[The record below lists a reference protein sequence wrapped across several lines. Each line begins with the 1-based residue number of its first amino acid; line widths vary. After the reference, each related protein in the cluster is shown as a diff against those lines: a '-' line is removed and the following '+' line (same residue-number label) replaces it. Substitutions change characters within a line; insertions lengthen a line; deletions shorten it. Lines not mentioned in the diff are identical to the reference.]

1 MCIFAP
7 PKQTLP
13 PPSPRGAWGV
23 NNKYRTMN
31 IIIAG
36 DGEVGVH
43 LAQSLTEL
51 DHNITVV
58 DPHSELLKRLES
70 ETDLLTITG
79 DSTSPQVLKDA
90 NVADCDLFLSVL
102 HEESINLVTCILAK
116 KLKAKK
122 TVARITNAELL
133 TPKHREMF
141 RDLGVDE
148 MVCPERIAA
157 KEITNLLN
165 NSEATEFFDF
175 SGGLLTMYVIRLD
188 SGSPVAGHNVK
199 ELTQMH
205 PDLQVRVVALLRN
218 GTTIIPHSDTVFQ
231 GGDLAY
237 IIGRAN
243 QLENINRVVGKEAVS
258 IRKTMI
264 AGGGRIGRYAAMTL
278 QDKMRITLI
287 EEDRQ
292 RAEELSAL
300 LDNTLIIHGDAT
312 DIELLKE
319 EGLQNTDAFIGVTN
333 SSETNV
339 LTCLHAKRLGVKR
352 TIALVENTGFIDIS
366 QDIGIDTIINK
377 KLITA
382 SYIARFIVKG
392 DAVSS
397 KWLSGTN
404 AEVIELMVGKWSPA
418 TRKPIGE
425 LDIPQGATI
434 GGIIRGRETLLP
446 SRELQLKQDDKVVI
460 FTLPKAMAPMA
471 RLFD

>member
-1 MCIFAP
+1 
-7 PKQTLP
+7 
-13 PPSPRGAWGV
+13 
-23 NNKYRTMN
+23 MN

-79 DSTSPQVLKDA
+79 DSTSPQVLKEA
-90 NVADCDLFLSVL
+90 NVEDCDLFLSVL

-133 TPKHREMF
+133 SPKHREMF

-165 NSEATEFFDF
+165 NTVATEFFDF

-188 SGSPVAGHNVK
+188 AGSPVVGHDVR

-218 GTTIIPHSDTVFQ
+218 GVTIIPHGDTVFM

-243 QLENINRVVGKEAVS
+243 QLENINHVVGKEAVS
-258 IRKTMI
+258 IRNTMI

-278 QDKMRITLI
+278 QERMRITLI
-287 EEDRQ
+287 EEDRR
-292 RAEELSAL
+292 RAEELSEL
-300 LDNTLIIHGDAT
+300 LDDTLVIHGDAT

-319 EGLQNTDAFIGVTN
+319 EGLQNADAFIGVTD

-404 AEVIELMVGKWSPA
+404 AEVIELMVGKRSPA

-446 SRELQLKQDDKVVI
+446 SRDLQLQQDDKVVV
-460 FTLPKAMAPMA
+460 FTLPKAMAAMA
-471 RLFD
+471 KLFD

>member
-1 MCIFAP
+1 MYFC
-7 PKQTLP
+7 
-13 PPSPRGAWGV
+13 SPFLKPR
-23 NNKYRTMN
+23 RMN

-133 TPKHREMF
+133 SPKHREMF

-188 SGSPVAGHNVK
+188 AGSPVSGHNVK
-199 ELTQMH
+199 ELTQLH

-218 GTTIIPHSDTVFQ
+218 GNTIIPHSDTVFQ

-243 QLENINRVVGKEAVS
+243 QMEAINRVVGKQTVS
-258 IRKTMI
+258 IRNTMI

-287 EEDRQ
+287 EEDRR

-300 LDNTLIIHGDAT
+300 LDDTLIIHGDAT

-319 EGLQNTDAFIGVTN
+319 EGLQNVDAFIGVTD

-404 AEVIELMVGKWSPA
+404 AEVIELIVGKWSPA
-418 TRKPIGE
+418 TRKPLGD
-425 LDIPQGATI
+425 LAIPEGATV
-434 GGIIRGRETLLP
+434 GGIVRGRETLLP
-446 SRELQLKQDDKVVI
+446 YRELQLQQDDKVVV
-460 FTLPKAMAPMA
+460 FALPKSMAEMA
-471 RLFD
+471 KLFD

>member
-1 MCIFAP
+1 
-7 PKQTLP
+7 
-13 PPSPRGAWGV
+13 
-23 NNKYRTMN
+23 MN

-43 LAQSLTEL
+43 LAKSLTEL
-51 DHNITVV
+51 DYNITVV
-58 DPHSELLKRLES
+58 DPHSELLKRLET
-70 ETDLLTITG
+70 ETDLMTITG

-90 NVADCDLFLSVL
+90 NVENCDLFLSVL
-102 HEESINLVTCILAK
+102 HDESINLVTCILAK

-122 TVARITNAELL
+122 TVARVTNAELL

-165 NSEATEFFDF
+165 NTVATEFFDF
-175 SGGLLTMYVIRLD
+175 SGGLLTMYVIRLEAE
-188 SGSPVAGHNVK
+188 SPVVNHTVK
-199 ELTQMH
+199 ELTQIH
-205 PDLQVRVVALLRN
+205 NDLQARVVALLRN
-218 GTTIIPHSDTVFQ
+218 GRTIIPHSDTVLQ
-231 GGDLAY
+231 QGDLTY

-243 QLENINRVVGKEAVS
+243 QLENINRVSGKQAVS
-258 IRKTMI
+258 IKKVMI
-264 AGGGRIGRYAAMTL
+264 AGGGRIGRFAASTL
-278 QDKMRITLI
+278 QDRMRITLI
-287 EEDRQ
+287 EEDRK
-292 RAEELSAL
+292 RAEELSAM
-300 LDNTLIIHGDAT
+300 LDDTLIINGDAT

-319 EGLQNTDAFIGVTN
+319 EGLQNVDAFIGVTN

-404 AEVIELMVGKWSPA
+404 AEVIEFMVGKWAPA
-418 TRKPIGE
+418 TRKPLGQ
-425 LDIPQGATI
+425 LDMPEGATV
-434 GGIIRGRETLLP
+434 GGVIRGRETLLP
-446 SRELQLKQDDKVVI
+446 NRELQLKQGDKVVV
-460 FTLPKAMAPMA
+460 FTLPKAMATVA

>member
-1 MCIFAP
+1 
-7 PKQTLP
+7 
-13 PPSPRGAWGV
+13 
-23 NNKYRTMN
+23 MN

-133 TPKHREMF
+133 SPKHREMF

-165 NSEATEFFDF
+165 NTVTTEFFDF

-188 SGSPVAGHNVK
+188 AGSPVSGHNVK
-199 ELTQMH
+199 ELTQLH
-205 PDLQVRVVALLRN
+205 PDLQVRVVAILRN
-218 GTTIIPHSDTVFQ
+218 GNTIIPHGDTIFQ

-258 IRKTMI
+258 IRNTMI

-278 QDKMRITLI
+278 QDRMRITLI
-287 EEDRQ
+287 EENRQ

-300 LDNTLIIHGDAT
+300 LDDTLVIHGDAT

-319 EGLQNTDAFIGVTN
+319 EGLLNADAFIGVTD

-339 LTCLHAKRLGVKR
+339 LTCLHARRLGVKR

-404 AEVIELMVGKWSPA
+404 AEVIELMVGKWAPA
-418 TRKPIGE
+418 TRKTIGE

-446 SRELQLKQDDKVVI
+446 SRDLQLKQDDKVVV
-460 FTLPKAMAPMA
+460 FTLP
-471 RLFD
+471 

>member
-1 MCIFAP
+1 
-7 PKQTLP
+7 
-13 PPSPRGAWGV
+13 
-23 NNKYRTMN
+23 MN

-43 LAQSLTEL
+43 LAKSLTEL
-51 DHNITVV
+51 DYNITVV
-58 DPHSELLKRLES
+58 DPHSELLKQLES
-70 ETDLLTITG
+70 ETDLLTIAG
-79 DSTSPQVLKDA
+79 NSTSPQVLREA
-90 NVADCDLFLSVL
+90 NVGDCDLLLSVL
-102 HEESINLVTCILAK
+102 HDESINLMTCILAK

-133 TPKHREMF
+133 SPKHREVF

-165 NSEATEFFDF
+165 NTEATEFFDF
-175 SGGLLTMYVIRLD
+175 SGGLLTMYVIRLEAD
-188 SGSPVAGHNVK
+188 SPVVNHNVR
-199 ELTQMH
+199 ELAQTNL
-205 PDLQVRVVALLRN
+205 DLQVKVVAILRR
-218 GTTIIPHSDTVFQ
+218 GETIIPHADTVFEQ
-231 GGDLAY
+231 GDLAY

-243 QLENINRVVGKEAVS
+243 QLENINRVAGKHTVN
-258 IRKTMI
+258 IKNVMI

-278 QDKMRITLI
+278 KDRMRITLI
-287 EEDRQ
+287 EENRR
-292 RAEELSAL
+292 RAESLSADL
-300 LDNTLIIHGDAT
+300 EDTLIIHGDAT

-319 EGLQNTDAFIGVTN
+319 EGLQDADAFIGVTN

-339 LTCLHAKRLGVKR
+339 LTCLHAKKLGVKR
-352 TIALVENTGFIDIS
+352 TIALVENTGFINLS

-404 AEVIELMVGKWSPA
+404 AEVIEFMVGKWAPA
-418 TRKPIGE
+418 TRKPIGQ
-425 LDIPQGATI
+425 LDIPNGATI
-434 GGIIRGRETLLP
+434 GGVIRGRETILP
-446 SRELQLKQDDKVVI
+446 SRELQLKQGDKVVV
-460 FTLPKAMAPMA
+460 FTLPKAMALVA

>member
-1 MCIFAP
+1 
-7 PKQTLP
+7 
-13 PPSPRGAWGV
+13 
-23 NNKYRTMN
+23 MN

-79 DSTSPQVLKDA
+79 NSTSPQVLKDA

-133 TPKHREMF
+133 SPKHREMF

-165 NSEATEFFDF
+165 NTVATEFFDF

-188 SGSPVAGHNVK
+188 AGSPVAGRNVK
-199 ELTQMH
+199 ELTQLH

-218 GTTIIPHSDTVFQ
+218 GNTIIPHGDTIFQ

-243 QLENINRVVGKEAVS
+243 QLENINRVVGKESVS
-258 IRKTMI
+258 IKNTMI

-287 EEDRQ
+287 EENRQ

-300 LDNTLIIHGDAT
+300 LDDTLIIHGDAT

-319 EGLQNTDAFIGVTN
+319 EGLQNADAFIGVTD

-404 AEVIELMVGKWSPA
+404 AEVIELIVGKWSPA

-425 LDIPQGATI
+425 LDMPQGATI
-434 GGIIRGRETLLP
+434 GGVIRGRETILP
-446 SRELQLKQDDKVVI
+446 SRELQLKQGDKVVL
-460 FTLPKAMAPMA
+460 FTLPKAMAAMA
-471 RLFD
+471 KLFD

>member
-1 MCIFAP
+1 
-7 PKQTLP
+7 
-13 PPSPRGAWGV
+13 
-23 NNKYRTMN
+23 MN

-43 LAQSLTEL
+43 LAKSLSEL

-70 ETDLLTITG
+70 ESDLLTITG
-79 DSTSPQVLKDA
+79 DSTSPQVLIDA

-148 MVCPERIAA
+148 LVCPERIAA

-165 NSEATEFFDF
+165 NSVATEFFDF
-175 SGGLLTMYVIRLD
+175 SGGLLAMYVIRLD
-188 SGSPVAGHNVK
+188 ADSPVIGHNVK
-199 ELTQMH
+199 ELTQTY
-205 PDLQVRVVALLRN
+205 PELQVRVVALLRN
-218 GTTIIPHSDTVFQ
+218 GDTLIPHSDTVFRS
-231 GGDLAY
+231 GDLAY

-243 QLENINRVVGKEAVS
+243 QLDGINRAVGKHSVS
-258 IRKTMI
+258 IRNTMI

-300 LDNTLIIHGDAT
+300 LDDTLIIHGDAT

-319 EGLQNTDAFIGVTN
+319 EGLQNADAFIGVTD

-366 QDIGIDTIINK
+366 QDIGIDTIIKK

-418 TRKPIGE
+418 TRKPIGK
-425 LDIPQGATI
+425 LDIPEGATI
-434 GGIIRGRETLLP
+434 GGVIRGRETILP
-446 SRELQLKQDDKVVI
+446 NRELQLKQGDKVVL
-460 FTLPKAMAPMA
+460 FTLPKAMAAMA
-471 RLFD
+471 KLFD

>member
-1 MCIFAP
+1 
-7 PKQTLP
+7 
-13 PPSPRGAWGV
+13 
-23 NNKYRTMN
+23 MN

-43 LAQSLTEL
+43 LAKSLSEL

-70 ETDLLTITG
+70 ESDLLTITG
-79 DSTSPQVLKDA
+79 DSTSPQVLIDA

-148 MVCPERIAA
+148 LVCPERIAA

-165 NSEATEFFDF
+165 NSVATEFFDF

-188 SGSPVAGHNVK
+188 ADSPVIGHNVK
-199 ELTQMH
+199 ELTQTY
-205 PDLQVRVVALLRN
+205 PELQVRVVALLRN
-218 GTTIIPHSDTVFQ
+218 GDTLIPHSDTVFRS
-231 GGDLAY
+231 GDLAY

-243 QLENINRVVGKEAVS
+243 QLDGINRAVGKHSVS
-258 IRKTMI
+258 IRNTMI

-300 LDNTLIIHGDAT
+300 LDDTLIIHGDAT

-319 EGLQNTDAFIGVTN
+319 EGLLNADAFIGVTN

-404 AEVIELMVGKWSPA
+404 AEVIEFMVGKWSPA

-425 LDIPQGATI
+425 LDIPEGATI
-434 GGIIRGRETLLP
+434 GGVIRGRETILP
-446 SRELQLKQDDKVVI
+446 NRELQLKQGDKVVL
-460 FTLPKAMAPMA
+460 FTLPKAMAAMA
-471 RLFD
+471 KLFD

>member
-1 MCIFAP
+1 
-7 PKQTLP
+7 
-13 PPSPRGAWGV
+13 
-23 NNKYRTMN
+23 MN

-43 LAQSLTEL
+43 LAKSLSEL

-70 ETDLLTITG
+70 ESDLLTITG
-79 DSTSPQVLKDA
+79 DSTSPQVLIDA

-148 MVCPERIAA
+148 LVCPERIAA

-165 NSEATEFFDF
+165 NSVATEFFDF

-188 SGSPVAGHNVK
+188 ADSPVIGHNVK
-199 ELTQMH
+199 ELTQTY
-205 PDLQVRVVALLRN
+205 PELQVRVVALLRN
-218 GTTIIPHSDTVFQ
+218 GDTLIPHSDTVFRS
-231 GGDLAY
+231 GDLAY

-243 QLENINRVVGKEAVS
+243 QLDGINRAVGKHSVS
-258 IRKTMI
+258 IRNTMI

-278 QDKMRITLI
+278 QDKMRIILI

-300 LDNTLIIHGDAT
+300 LDDTLIIHGDAT

-319 EGLQNTDAFIGVTN
+319 EGLLNADAFIGVTD

-425 LDIPQGATI
+425 LDIPEGATI
-434 GGIIRGRETLLP
+434 GGVIRGRETILP
-446 SRELQLKQDDKVVI
+446 NRELQLKQGDKVVL
-460 FTLPKAMAPMA
+460 FTLPKAMAAMA
-471 RLFD
+471 KLFD

>member
-1 MCIFAP
+1 
-7 PKQTLP
+7 
-13 PPSPRGAWGV
+13 
-23 NNKYRTMN
+23 MN

-102 HEESINLVTCILAK
+102 HEESINLMTCILAK

-165 NSEATEFFDF
+165 NTVATEFFDF

-188 SGSPVAGHNVK
+188 AGTPVAGHNVK
-199 ELTQMH
+199 ELTQLH

-218 GTTIIPHSDTVFQ
+218 GNTIIPHGDTVFQ

-243 QLENINRVVGKEAVS
+243 QMENINRVVGKEAVS
-258 IRKTMI
+258 IRNTMI

-287 EEDRQ
+287 EEDRK

-300 LDNTLIIHGDAT
+300 LDDTLVIHGDAT

-319 EGLQNTDAFIGVTN
+319 EGLQNADAFIGVTN

-418 TRKPIGE
+418 TRKPIGG

-446 SRELQLKQDDKVVI
+446 SRDLQLQQDDKVVV
-460 FTLPKAMAPMA
+460 FTLPKAMAAMA

>member
-1 MCIFAP
+1 
-7 PKQTLP
+7 
-13 PPSPRGAWGV
+13 
-23 NNKYRTMN
+23 MN

-43 LAQSLTEL
+43 LAKSLSEL

-70 ETDLLTITG
+70 ESDLLTITG
-79 DSTSPQVLKDA
+79 DSTSPQVLIDA

-148 MVCPERIAA
+148 LVCPERIAA

-165 NSEATEFFDF
+165 NSVATEFFDF
-175 SGGLLTMYVIRLD
+175 SGGLLAMYVIRLD
-188 SGSPVAGHNVK
+188 ADSPVIGHNVK
-199 ELTQMH
+199 ELTQTY
-205 PDLQVRVVALLRN
+205 PELQVRVVALLRN
-218 GTTIIPHSDTVFQ
+218 GDTLIPHSDTVFRS
-231 GGDLAY
+231 GDLAY

-243 QLENINRVVGKEAVS
+243 QLDGINRAVGKHSDS
-258 IRKTMI
+258 IRNTMI

-300 LDNTLIIHGDAT
+300 LDDTLIIHGDAT

-319 EGLQNTDAFIGVTN
+319 EGLLNADAFIGVTD

-392 DAVSS
+392 DAGSS

-418 TRKPIGE
+418 TRKPIGK
-425 LDIPQGATI
+425 LDIPEGATI
-434 GGIIRGRETLLP
+434 GGVIRGRETILP
-446 SRELQLKQDDKVVI
+446 NRELQLKQGDKVVL
-460 FTLPKAMAPMA
+460 FTLPKAMAAMA
-471 RLFD
+471 KLFD

>member
-1 MCIFAP
+1 
-7 PKQTLP
+7 
-13 PPSPRGAWGV
+13 
-23 NNKYRTMN
+23 MN

-43 LAQSLTEL
+43 LAKSLTEL

-70 ETDLLTITG
+70 ENDLLTITG
-79 DSTSPQVLKDA
+79 DATSPQVLRDA
-90 NVADCDLFLSVL
+90 NVGDCDLFLSVL
-102 HEESINLVTCILAK
+102 HDESVNLVSCILAK

-133 TPKHREMF
+133 APKHRDMF
-141 RDLGVDE
+141 RELGVDE

-165 NSEATEFFDF
+165 NTVATEFFDF

-188 SGSPVAGHNVK
+188 AGSPVVGHDVRG
-199 ELTQMH
+199 LTQMH
-205 PDLQVRVVALLRN
+205 PELQVRVVALLRN
-218 GTTIIPHSDTVFQ
+218 GFTLIPHSDTVLQ
-231 GGDLAY
+231 SGDLAY

-243 QLENINRVVGKEAVS
+243 QLENINAAVGKHGVT
-258 IRKTMI
+258 IKNTMI
-264 AGGGRIGRYAAMTL
+264 AGGGRIGRYAALTL
-278 QDKMRITLI
+278 QDRMRITLI
-287 EEDRQ
+287 EADRQ

-300 LDNTLIIHGDAT
+300 LDGPLIIHGDAT

-319 EGLQNTDAFIGVTN
+319 EGLERADAFIGVTD

-382 SYIARFIVKG
+382 GRIYKFTLSNKVRFIKYM
-392 DAVSS
+392 
-397 KWLSGTN
+397 SGTN
-404 AEVIELMVGKWSPA
+404 AEVLEYIVAPDTAITKHMLKDMNFPKNA
-418 TRKPIGE
+418 I
-425 LDIPQGATI
+425 I
-434 GGIIRGRETLLP
+434 GGVIRGNESYIAVGETHIQAYDRVAVFALP
-446 SRELQLKQDDKVVI
+446 EAVKEVDK
-460 FTLPKAMAPMA
+460 FFK
-471 RLFD
+471 

>member
-1 MCIFAP
+1 
-7 PKQTLP
+7 
-13 PPSPRGAWGV
+13 
-23 NNKYRTMN
+23 MN

-43 LAQSLTEL
+43 LAKSLTEL

-70 ETDLLTITG
+70 ETDLLTIVG
-79 DSTSPQVLKDA
+79 DSTSPQVLEDA
-90 NVADCDLFLSVL
+90 GVGHCDLFLSVL
-102 HEESINLVTCILAK
+102 HDESINLVTCILAK
-116 KLKAKK
+116 KLKAKR

-133 TPKHREMF
+133 APKHREMF

-165 NSEATEFFDF
+165 NSAATEFFDF
-175 SGGLLTMYVIRLD
+175 SGGLLTMYVVRLEAET
-188 SGSPVAGHNVK
+188 PVVGRSVSESIADY
-199 ELTQMH
+199 
-205 PDLQVRVVALLRN
+205 PDLQVRVVALLR
-218 GTTIIPHSDTVFQ
+218 GGETIIPHSNTVFHA
-231 GGDLAY
+231 GDLAY

-243 QLENINRVVGKEAVS
+243 QLENINRVVGKQSLS
-258 IRKTMI
+258 IRNIMI

-278 QDKMRITLI
+278 HDRMRITLI
-287 EEDRQ
+287 EENRR
-292 RAEELSAL
+292 RAEELSAQL
-300 LDNTLIIHGDAT
+300 NDTLIIHGDAT

-319 EGLQNTDAFIGVTN
+319 EGLQHADAFIGVTD

-339 LTCLHAKRLGVKR
+339 LTCLHAKRLGVGR

-404 AEVIELMVGKWSPA
+404 AEVIELMVGKHAPA
-418 TRKPIGE
+418 TRHPLGE
-425 LDIPQGATI
+425 LAVPDGATV
-434 GGIIRGRETLLP
+434 GGVIRGRETFLP
-446 SRELQLKQDDKVVI
+446 SRDLQIQQGDKVVV
-460 FTLPKAMAPMA
+460 FTLPKAMTAMTK
-471 RLFD
+471 LFD